1 MKKVKLLMT
10 QPNKSNKRLF
20 LSTDG
25 GARGNPGPAG
35 AGFVLYNHA
44 GEVIFA
50 DGKYLGENT
59 NNVAEYTALIL
70 GLEKALE
77 MNAQEIVIKMD
88 SELIVKQ
95 MSGEYKIKQP
105 HLQEL
110 AAEVRDLLKQFDS
123 FEFKHVLRHLN
134 KAADE
139 QVNKA
144 IDRALGLK

>member
-1 MKKVKLLMT
+1 MMN
-10 QPNKSNKRLF
+10 QPNKSSKRLF

-25 GARGNPGPAG
+25 GARGNPGPAA
-35 AGFVLYNHA
+35 AGFVLYNDA
-44 GEVIFA
+44 GQIIVA

-70 GLEKALE
+70 GLEQALE
-77 MNAQEIVIKMD
+77 LGAKEIVIKMD

-110 AAEVRDLLKQFDS
+110 AAEVKTLLKQFDY

-144 IDRALGLK
+144 IDQALGLK